1 MGGNWRWNS
10 GTYASETFRAFDRN
24 LPVRVLSGEEF
35 EFAGITRRWLAPTAV
50 GTLRNPSFGI
60 VDVRLL
66 YNVRSSNLHLEL
78 FADVFNLF
86 DDQDATRNQDLVAGA
101 GGNEFGDVIKFS
113 PPRRIFFGTRL
124 NF

>member
-1 MGGNWRWNS
+1 
-10 GTYASETFRAFDRN
+10 
-24 LPVRVLSGEEF
+24 L
-35 EFAGITRRWLAPTAV
+35 LAPTAV

-101 GGNEFGDVIKFS
+101 GGNELGDGIKFS